1 MATIK
6 EIALACGVSAATV
19 SKALNNASDVG
30 ADTAR
35 RVKDAARSMGYFP
48 NAAARALKT
57 NRSLNIGLLFAD
69 ATNSGLAHEFFS
81 LVLNSLKEEAERAG
95 YDVTF
100 ISRDIGHTG
109 MSYLEHCRYRKCD
122 GVVIATVLDYADPQ
136 VIELAQSDIPLV
148 AIDYVFDNRGSVL
161 SDNVQGMR
169 DLVRYV
175 HSMGH
180 KKIAFIHG
188 DRTAVTKM
196 RLASFHRTCEE
207 LGLKIP
213 DEYIVEGTFH
223 EPSASARATRKL
235 LSLPDRPSC
244 ILFPDDYSFLGGM
257 NEIESAGLS
266 IPEDISVCGF
276 DGIHLSQVLRPR
288 LSTVRQKTERLGAE
302 ASKMLVE
309 AIEAGKTFLPHRLV
323 VPCELIVGESVR
335 RIL

>member
-30 ADTAR
+30 VDTAR
-35 RVKDAARSMGYFP
+35 RVRDAARSMGYFP

-57 NRSLNIGLLFAD
+57 NRSHNIGLLFAD

-81 LVLNSLKEEAERAG
+81 LVLNSLKDESEKHG

-109 MSYLEHCRYRKCD
+109 MSYLEHCRYRHCD
-122 GVVIATVLDYADPQ
+122 GVAIATVLDYGDPQ

-148 AIDYVFDNRGSVL
+148 AIDYVFDNRSSVL

-169 DLVRYV
+169 ELVRYV
-175 HSMGH
+175 YSMGH
-180 KKIAFIHG
+180 RKIAFIHG

-196 RLASFHRTCEE
+196 RLASFHKTCEE

-213 DEYIVEGTFH
+213 DEYVIEGVFH
-223 EPSASARATRKL
+223 EPSASARATREL
-235 LSLPDRPSC
+235 LSLPDRPTC

-257 NEIESAGLS
+257 NEIESAGLQ

-288 LSTVRQKTERLGAE
+288 LTTVRQRTDTLGAQ
-302 ASKMLVE
+302 AARMLVE
-309 AIEAGKTFLPHRLV
+309 AIENGKTHLPHRVV

-335 RIL
+335 RI

>member
-6 EIALACGVSAATV
+6 EIATACGVSAATV

-30 ADTAR
+30 ADTAL
-35 RVKDAARSMGYFP
+35 RVKSAARAMGYFP

-57 NRSLNIGLLFAD
+57 NRSHNIGLLFAD

-81 LVLNSLKEEAERAG
+81 LVLNSLKEEAERHG

-100 ISRDIGHTG
+100 ISRDIGLTG

-136 VIELAQSDIPLV
+136 VIELAQSDIPLIAV
-148 AIDYVFDNRGSVL
+148 DYVFDNRGSVL

-175 HSMGH
+175 YSMGH
-180 KKIAFIHG
+180 RKIAFIHG
-188 DRTAVTKM
+188 DKTAVTKM

-213 DEYIVEGTFH
+213 DEYVIEGVFH
-223 EPSASARATRKL
+223 EPSASARATREL
-235 LSLPDRPSC
+235 LSLPDRPTC

-266 IPEDISVCGF
+266 IPDDISVCGF

-288 LSTVRQKTERLGAE
+288 LTTVRQKTEQLGAQ
-302 ASKMLVE
+302 ASAMLVE
-309 AIEAGKTFLPHRLV
+309 AIENGKTYLPHRVV
-323 VPCELIVGESVR
+323 VPCELIEGESVR
-335 RIL
+335 RI